1 MEMVNIKINNMPLSV
16 PKGISILEAAR
27 MAGIEIPTLCYLKKI
42 NEIGACRICMVEVKG
57 ARSLVTACVYP
68 VNEGME
74 IFTNTERVRKSRKT
88 TLELILSTHDRKC
101 LSCVRSGTCELQ
113 QLCKEF
119 GVDDEGRFDGAN
131 PVHEYDDSAIHMIRD
146 NGKCILCRR
155 CVAACQ
161 AQHIS
166 VIGANARG
174 FDTHI
179 GSAFER
185 PLDSVACVSCGQC
198 IVNCP
203 TGAIYE
209 KDDTAKVLEAINNPE
224 KFVVVHTAPSI
235 RVTLGECFGMHI
247 GTNVQGKMVAALRRL
262 GFDKVFDTDFG
273 ADLTIVE
280 EANEFLGRVQNGGVL
295 PMITSCSPGWIKYCE
310 HYYPDMLDHLSSC
323 KSPQQMSGAVI
334 KTWYAEKMGIDPK
347 DIVVVGIMPCTA
359 KKFETKRENQSAS
372 GYPDVDYSL
381 TTRELGRMIESAGIY
396 FKHLPDEEF
405 DNPLGDSTGAAVIF
419 GATGGVME
427 AALRTAVEKLSG
439 EELKSLDFT
448 EVRGTEGIKEA
459 SYTVNGMEIKVCV
472 VSGLANAN
480 TIMEKVKNGT
490 ADYHFIEIMGCPGG
504 CVNGG
509 GQPIQHAVVRNFV
522 DLRARR
528 AAALYEADK
537 DMPLRKSHESE
548 AVKRLYAEFL
558 GEPGS
563 HKAHEVLHTSYV
575 ARPYMTQVT
584 KSTMIGEL
592 LQIDENIAPILLNIG
607 MHCLG
612 CPSSQMETIEEAA
625 MVHGIEPDALVKEIN
640 DFLAKDLA

>member
-74 IFTNTERVRKSRKT
+74 IFTNTERVRKSRKM

-119 GVDDEGRFDGAN
+119 GVDDETRFDGAN

-179 GSAFER
+179 GSAFEK

-209 KDDTAKVLEAINNPE
+209 KDDTAKVLEAINDPE

-310 HYYPDMLDHLSSC
+310 HYYPDMLDHLSTC
-323 KSPQQMSGAVI
+323 KSPQQMSGAII

-359 KKFETKRENQSAS
+359 KKFETKRDDQAAS

-448 EVRGTEGIKEA
+448 EVRGTDGIKEA
-459 SYTVNGMEIKVCV
+459 SYTVNGMEVKVCV

-548 AVKRLYAEFL
+548 AVKRLYDEFL

-575 ARPYMTQVT
+575 ARPKY
-584 KSTMIGEL
+584 K
-592 LQIDENIAPILLNIG
+592 
-607 MHCLG
+607 
-612 CPSSQMETIEEAA
+612 
-625 MVHGIEPDALVKEIN
+625 
-640 DFLAKDLA
+640 

>member
-113 QLCKEF
+113 QLCKELD
-119 GVDDEGRFDGAN
+119 VDDEGRFDGAN

-209 KDDTAKVLEAINNPE
+209 KDDTAKVLEAINDPE

-235 RVTLGECFGMHI
+235 RVTLGECFGVHI

-295 PMITSCSPGWIKYCE
+295 PMITSCSPGWVKFCE
-310 HYYPDMLDHLSSC
+310 YYYPDMLEHLSTC
-323 KSPQQMSGAVI
+323 KSPQQMAVAVI
-334 KTWYAEKMGIDPK
+334 KTYYAEKMGIDPK

-359 KKFETKRENQSAS
+359 KKFETKRDDQAAS

-490 ADYHFIEIMGCPGG
+490 ADYHFIEIMGCPSG

-575 ARPYMTQVT
+575 ARPKY
-584 KSTMIGEL
+584 K
-592 LQIDENIAPILLNIG
+592 
-607 MHCLG
+607 
-612 CPSSQMETIEEAA
+612 
-625 MVHGIEPDALVKEIN
+625 
-640 DFLAKDLA
+640 

>member
-74 IFTNTERVRKSRKT
+74 IFTNTERVRKSRKM

-209 KDDTAKVLEAINNPE
+209 KDDTAKVLEAINDPE

-310 HYYPDMLDHLSSC
+310 HYYPDMLDHLSTC
-323 KSPQQMSGAVI
+323 KSPQQMSGAII

-359 KKFETKRENQSAS
+359 KKFETKRDDQAAS

-448 EVRGTEGIKEA
+448 EVRGAEGIKEA

-509 GQPIQHAVVRNFV
+509 GQPIQHAVVHNFV

-548 AVKRLYAEFL
+548 AVKRLYDEFL

-575 ARPYMTQVT
+575 ARPKY
-584 KSTMIGEL
+584 K
-592 LQIDENIAPILLNIG
+592 
-607 MHCLG
+607 
-612 CPSSQMETIEEAA
+612 
-625 MVHGIEPDALVKEIN
+625 
-640 DFLAKDLA
+640 

>member
-74 IFTNTERVRKSRKT
+74 IFTNTERVRKSRKM

-209 KDDTAKVLEAINNPE
+209 KDDTAKVLEAINDPE

-310 HYYPDMLDHLSSC
+310 HYYPDMLDYLSTC
-323 KSPQQMSGAVI
+323 KSPQQMSGAII

-359 KKFETKRENQSAS
+359 KKFETKRDDQAAS

-575 ARPYMTQVT
+575 ARPKY
-584 KSTMIGEL
+584 K
-592 LQIDENIAPILLNIG
+592 
-607 MHCLG
+607 
-612 CPSSQMETIEEAA
+612 
-625 MVHGIEPDALVKEIN
+625 
-640 DFLAKDLA
+640 

>member
-74 IFTNTERVRKSRKT
+74 IFTNTERVRKSRKM

-209 KDDTAKVLEAINNPE
+209 KDDTAKVLEAINDPE

-310 HYYPDMLDHLSSC
+310 HYYPDMLDHLSTC
-323 KSPQQMSGAVI
+323 KSPQQMSGAII

-359 KKFETKRENQSAS
+359 KKFETKRDDQAAS

-448 EVRGTEGIKEA
+448 EVRGTDGIKEA
-459 SYTVNGMEIKVCV
+459 SYTVNGMEVKVCV

-509 GQPIQHAVVRNFV
+509 GQPIHDGEDYAPQRGQVLYQLDRESPVRFSHENPEIQ
-522 DLRARR
+522 
-528 AAALYEADK
+528 ALYQDYLGQPLSEKAEA
-537 DMPLRKSHESE
+537 L
-548 AVKRLYAEFL
+548 
-558 GEPGS
+558 
-563 HKAHEVLHTSYV
+563 LHTDQ
-575 ARPYMTQVT
+575 RKWT
-584 KSTMIGEL
+584 L
-592 LQIDENIAPILLNIG
+592 
-607 MHCLG
+607 
-612 CPSSQMETIEEAA
+612 
-625 MVHGIEPDALVKEIN
+625 
-640 DFLAKDLA
+640 

>member
-74 IFTNTERVRKSRKT
+74 IFTNTERVRKSRKM

-209 KDDTAKVLEAINNPE
+209 KDDTAKVLEAINDPE

-310 HYYPDMLDHLSSC
+310 HYYPDMLDHLSTC
-323 KSPQQMSGAVI
+323 KSPQQMSGAII

-359 KKFETKRENQSAS
+359 KKFETKRNDQAAS

-448 EVRGTEGIKEA
+448 EVRGTDGIKEA
-459 SYTVNGMEIKVCV
+459 SYTVNGMEVKVCV

-509 GQPIQHAVVRNFV
+509 QPIQHAVVRNFV
-522 DLRARR
+522 DLKARR

-575 ARPYMTQVT
+575 ARPKY
-584 KSTMIGEL
+584 K
-592 LQIDENIAPILLNIG
+592 
-607 MHCLG
+607 
-612 CPSSQMETIEEAA
+612 
-625 MVHGIEPDALVKEIN
+625 
-640 DFLAKDLA
+640 

>member
-74 IFTNTERVRKSRKT
+74 IFTNTERVRKSRKM

-209 KDDTAKVLEAINNPE
+209 KDDTAKVLEAINDPE
-224 KFVVVHTAPSI
+224 KFVVVYTAPSI

-280 EANEFLGRVQNGGVL
+280 EANEFLGRVQNGGML

-310 HYYPDMLDHLSSC
+310 HYYPDMLDHLSTC
-323 KSPQQMSGAVI
+323 KSPQQMSGAII

-359 KKFETKRENQSAS
+359 KKFETKRDDQAAS

-575 ARPYMTQVT
+575 ARPKY
-584 KSTMIGEL
+584 K
-592 LQIDENIAPILLNIG
+592 
-607 MHCLG
+607 
-612 CPSSQMETIEEAA
+612 
-625 MVHGIEPDALVKEIN
+625 
-640 DFLAKDLA
+640 

>member
-74 IFTNTERVRKSRKT
+74 IFTNTERVRKSRKM

-209 KDDTAKVLEAINNPE
+209 KDDTAKVLEAINDPE

-310 HYYPDMLDHLSSC
+310 HYYPDMLDHLSTC
-323 KSPQQMSGAVI
+323 KSPQQMSGAII

-359 KKFETKRENQSAS
+359 KKFETKRDDQAAS

-459 SYTVNGMEIKVCV
+459 SYTVNGMEVKVCV

-509 GQPIQHAVVRNFV
+509 GQPIQHAVVHNFV
-522 DLRARR
+522 DLKARR

-575 ARPYMTQVT
+575 ARPKY
-584 KSTMIGEL
+584 K
-592 LQIDENIAPILLNIG
+592 
-607 MHCLG
+607 
-612 CPSSQMETIEEAA
+612 
-625 MVHGIEPDALVKEIN
+625 
-640 DFLAKDLA
+640 